1 MKKVNFLHI
10 HLGCLGQF
18 RKGVVALKL
27 LLLDVQ
33 TTSVLETASNNYKK
47 ESRNQ
52 ISHQYTLF
60 KIFIFCPKVQIWF
73 SEKILEFFWCE
84 KSRKCCGFG
93 LFSCWQLWFHEK
105 NCQKKI
111 GWKTRENM
119 VVCQNWIF
127 GQKFDFSN
135 SV

>member
-1 MKKVNFLHI
+1 MKKVDFLHI

-60 KIFIFCPKVQIWF
+60 KIFIFCPKVQLWYP
-73 SEKILEFFWCE
+73 EKISDFLGWKIRDNVEVLDFLAVARFGFR
-84 KSRKCCGFG
+84 RKYV
-93 LFSCWQLWFHEK
+93 K
-105 NCQKKI
+105 NNF
-111 GWKTRENM
+111 GWKTCKNVGVLSKLNFWTKNQLLE
-119 VVCQNWIF
+119 
-127 GQKFDFSN
+127 
-135 SV
+135 